1 MGSGSW
7 DASTYHTSVNATRAA
22 GMSTM
27 GYTDHAMA
35 GVDRS
40 SWVAHADLDP
50 KDVVL
55 RESRDSDEH
64 PFSVPVA
71 VIFDVTGSMHSI
83 PRRLQEKLPDLFGL
97 LLGKGYLEDPQLLI
111 GAVGDMT
118 ARDRA
123 PLQVSQFESDNR
135 VDEAI
140 GNLLLVGGG
149 GGSKQES
156 YELALYFMARHTAHD
171 SVEKR
176 GHKGY
181 LFIIGDEKAY
191 DQVSGAQVRELI
203 GGQVEDSIP
212 LDTIL
217 AEAQEKYEVYFILPG
232 NASHGHDTE
241 VIEFWTSRL
250 GQNVLQIEDVEHV
263 CETIAL
269 TVGIA
274 EGTTDLTAGLSDLDE
289 IGSDAA
295 GSVSKAL
302 AKVGARGTVATSDTT
317 PADLAVTDDEDTER
331 V

>member
-1 MGSGSW
+1 MGGGSW
-7 DASTYHTSVNATRAA
+7 DASTYSSTVNMARAA
-22 GMSTM
+22 GRSTM
-27 GYTDHAMA
+27 GYNDHVAA
-35 GVDRS
+35 AVPAHER
-40 SWVAHADLDP
+40 VAHAELDP
-50 KDVVL
+50 KDVIV

-83 PRRLQEKLPDLFGL
+83 PRRLQEKLPELFTL

-135 VDEAI
+135 IDEAI
-140 GNLLLVGGG
+140 ANLLLVGGG
-149 GGSKQES
+149 GGSCQES
-156 YELALYFMARHTAHD
+156 YELALYFMARHTVHD
-171 SVEKR
+171 SIEKR

-181 LFIIGDEKAY
+181 LFIIGDEMAY
-191 DQVSGAQVRELI
+191 DNVSGAQVRELI

-212 LDTIL
+212 FDTIL
-217 AEAQEKYEVYFILPG
+217 AEAQEKYEVFFILPR
-232 NASHGHDTE
+232 NASHGTDQR
-241 VIEFWTSRL
+241 VIDFWTSRL

-274 EGTTDLTAGLSDLDE
+274 EGTTDLTAGLNDLDE
-289 IGSDAA
+289 IGSDAGA
-295 GSVSKAL
+295 SVSKAL
-302 AKVGARGTVATSDTT
+302 AKVGAKGSVATSDTT
-317 PADLAVTDDEDTER
+317 PADLAVADDEDTER